1 MPGPLADNARLHP
14 QVATVLRQQAAEAV
28 QLCRELRRDDDLA
41 RAVGAMVER
50 IRDAARIMGLGHV
63 ERAALRALRGMRTP
77 NRLELLEEL
86 LEACS
91 GGIRVAAMLRPIV
104 VVSGGDNTPAL
115 HRAAQLTAAAVRIVP
130 DLSAAQ
136 DVVEREDA
144 AAVVAPVELLSAAP
158 AEGWLRERL
167 LLAYGSEQDLP
178 SRVAA
183 ARLGAAL
190 YLPEPLDLRQVVRL
204 VRGRL
209 AAWRRSAWRVLVAH
223 NSRARVDDLAA
234 ALACEELHTIGAVGG
249 YRLLQEIDA
258 TGPDLVV
265 IAAPLDGLPM
275 GELTAMLIAHHRFG
289 TVPHLF
295 LWEDGLVPSALTGH
309 DVVQGQLD
317 VPALRAR
324 VLGVLDDHRRER
336 ALREHDE
343 LTGVLSPAAVLNAA
357 DREIAAARRRSESVV
372 AIRFELDDALA
383 IEARGGPMALAE
395 ALRVLAQ
402 VTQAAVRETDSVG
415 VISPA
420 GLLVVMS
427 HCTVAMARARVVAV
441 RQRFAQR
448 VAGDDRIVGATVTVG
463 IADGLDDPLYR
474 AERQLLRALGV
485 LGEPSALTP
494 AVQLGLRLGGASL
507 PPLGPRLD

>member
-1 MPGPLADNARLHP
+1 MPGPLADNPRLHP

-28 QLCRELRRDDDLA
+28 QLSRELHRDEDLA
-41 RAVGAMVER
+41 RAVSSMVER
-50 IRDAARIMGLGHV
+50 VRDTARVMGLGQV
-63 ERAALRALRGMRTP
+63 ERAALRALRGMRSPT
-77 NRLELLEEL
+77 RLELLEEL
-86 LEACS
+86 LETCS

-104 VVSGGDNTPAL
+104 VVSGGEDTSAL
-115 HRAAQLTAAAVRIVP
+115 HRSAQLTSAAVRIVP
-130 DLSAAQ
+130 DMATARA
-136 DVVEREDA
+136 VAEREDA
-144 AAVVAPVELLSAAP
+144 AAVVAPAGLLSGGADEA
-158 AEGWLRERL
+158 WLRDRL

-190 YLPEPLDLRQVVRL
+190 YLPEPLELKQVVRM

-209 AAWRRSAWRVLVAH
+209 AAWRHSAWRVLLAH
-223 NSRARVDDLAA
+223 NSRALVDDLAA

-275 GELTAMLIAHHRFG
+275 GELTAMLVAHHRFG
-289 TVPHLF
+289 NVPHLF

-309 DVVQGQLD
+309 DAVQGQPD
-317 VPALRAR
+317 IPVLRAR
-324 VLGVLDDHRRER
+324 ILGVLDDRRRES
-336 ALREHDE
+336 ALRERDE

-357 DREIAAARRRSESVV
+357 DREIGAARRRSESVV
-372 AIRFELDDALA
+372 AIRFEVDDAPAL
-383 IEARGGPMALAE
+383 EARGGPMALAE
-395 ALRVLAQ
+395 ALRLLAQ
-402 VTQAAVRETDSVG
+402 VTQAAVRETDIVG
-415 VISPA
+415 VISSA

-427 HCTVAMARARVVAV
+427 HCTAAMARERVVAV
-441 RQRFAQR
+441 RRRFAQR
-448 VAGDDRIVGATVTVG
+448 VAGDDRLVGTTVTVG

-485 LGEPSALTP
+485 LGEPGDLAP
-494 AVQLGLRLGGASL
+494 AIELGLRLGEATV
-507 PPLGPRLD
+507 PVGPRLD